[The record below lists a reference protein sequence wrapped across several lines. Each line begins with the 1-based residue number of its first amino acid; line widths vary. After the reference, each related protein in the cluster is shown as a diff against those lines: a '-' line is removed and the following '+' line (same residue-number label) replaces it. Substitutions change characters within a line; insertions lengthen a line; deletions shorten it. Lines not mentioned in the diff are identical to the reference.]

1 MKKIIL
7 APLFCIVLAFSLVSC
22 GGKSDAELGAEA
34 AEFYCQQVAAEKA
47 GEEAA
52 AKAAREKMNAIRKP
66 YMVGDKQGT
75 DAAKAFN
82 DAFAATK
89 KAKGCD

>member
-1 MKKIIL
+1 MKKL
-7 APLFCIVLAFSLVSC
+7 LSPLFCIAIAFTLASC

-47 GEEAA
+47 GDETG
-52 AKAAREKMNAIRKP
+52 AKAARDKMNKIRKP
-66 YMVGDKQGT
+66 YMVGDKNGT
-75 DAAKAFN
+75 DAAKVFN
-82 DAFAATK
+82 DAFAAAK